1 MKIEQKKAL
10 FLFKM
15 LNQQKY
21 FENYFFFFNFIMTYE
36 WAVCA
41 YIRVASKCKLDFVF
55 SHFLLSN

>member
-36 WAVCA
+36 
-41 YIRVASKCKLDFVF
+41 
-55 SHFLLSN
+55 